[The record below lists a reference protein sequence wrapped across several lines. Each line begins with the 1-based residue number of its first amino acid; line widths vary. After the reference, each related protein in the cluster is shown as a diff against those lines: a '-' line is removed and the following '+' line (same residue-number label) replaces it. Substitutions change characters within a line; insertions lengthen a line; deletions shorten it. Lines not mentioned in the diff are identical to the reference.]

1 MKKIGFR
8 FMIFAFLAFFVTSC
22 LTVEK
27 KEYSFEFTGKNTG
40 TLTIKYYNIMSSKD
54 DDLDVSKEDF
64 DDLIKDYIK
73 GDEIE
78 KTYPNAS
85 NVKKRLFEENGK
97 LCGEVK
103 MDFSNLA
110 AVKLYKHSKKGPYM
124 LAFTDGLS
132 SESYI
137 ESNGSY
143 GGKIMP
149 VVFWSKKLKKLTVV
163 TKIEDDTDDT
173 ISLLKHYNDWK

>member
-1 MKKIGFR
+1 MAL
-8 FMIFAFLAFFVTSC
+8 AFLDLLLSGC

-27 KEYSFEFTGKNTG
+27 KEYTFEFTGSNSG
-40 TLTIKYYNIMSSKD
+40 TLTIKYINIMSSKD

-64 DDLIKDYIK
+64 DELIKDYIE
-73 GDEIE
+73 GEEIE
-78 KTYPNAS
+78 KTYPNAT
-85 NVKKRLFEENGK
+85 NIKKRLFEENGK

-103 MDFSNLA
+103 MNFTNLA
-110 AVKLYKHSKKGPYM
+110 DVKLYKHSKKSPYM
-124 LAFTDGLS
+124 LCMKSTLD
-132 SESYI
+132 SETYV

-143 GGKIMP
+143 GGEVMP

-173 ISLLKHYNDWK
+173 ISLLNQYKNWK